1 MPKQNTVTI
10 PKEEYDF
17 LRKKSEMA
25 DKLLKQANAMEVELV
40 NRKLDF
46 LDRQARLGK
55 RRILNSE
62 QALGKYAKYLK

>member
-1 MPKQNTVTI
+1 MPKQNTVSI

-17 LRKKSEMA
+17 LKMKAKIA
-25 DKLLKQANAMEVELV
+25 DQFLEQAAMNEVELV